1 MKKILVLLISVIF
14 LSACTSKKET
24 ANPAINPSPS
34 TTPEQTLPISEFKAR
49 ITKKKF
55 GTYITPQNS
64 PVSPERFTG
73 YHTGV
78 DVEYGDVDTDV
89 PVFTIDDGH
98 VISSGTVNGYGGFV
112 AIRHQNTI
120 STYGHLRPSSLVKN
134 NTNVKKGDQIG
145 VLGTGFTSETDN
157 ERKHL
162 HFSIINSTKLDL
174 RGYVSTSSSL
184 SLWQNP
190 LD

>member
-112 AIRHQNTI
+112 AIHHQNTI

-162 HFSIINSTKLDL
+162 HFSIINGTKLDL